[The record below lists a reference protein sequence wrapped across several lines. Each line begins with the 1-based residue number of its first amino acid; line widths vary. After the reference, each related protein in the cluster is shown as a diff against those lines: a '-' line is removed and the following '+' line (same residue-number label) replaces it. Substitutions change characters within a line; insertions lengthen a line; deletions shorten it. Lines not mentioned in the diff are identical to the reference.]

1 MQRGIPAAPGQGDTR
16 PSAYG
21 LCTSGEPTGH
31 THSCWHGIL
40 NPKLGLS
47 LIKMDSEKLVCLVNA
62 TEEHRNGKTSMVLC
76 GYFQN
81 NYKNKIHIFIDVS
94 LFTNV
99 CMLQKYKLKRPEF
112 EIQDFIVL

>member
-62 TEEHRNGKTSMVLC
+62 TEEHRNGKTSMVWC
-76 GYFQN
+76 GYLQ
-81 NYKNKIHIFIDVS
+81 
-94 LFTNV
+94 
-99 CMLQKYKLKRPEF
+99 LQK
-112 EIQDFIVL
+112 